1 MNLRTAIRTA
11 PARGVNFD
19 YIMWLYTRLSS
30 LAMYALGLAGIIGAL
45 VMGARQQ
52 MSLPDLMRWAFT
64 PEVTHVLNTNV
75 ANIDAW
81 RTLFWRLMGS
91 LLVLVGGAHGYHGLL
106 NVLDDYVRS
115 ASWRLFLRY
124 FTIAIWIGMTVVAV
138 YVIFTS

>member
-1 MNLRTAIRTA
+1 MNIIKAA
-11 PARGVNFD
+11 PQRGVNFD
-19 YIMWLYTRLSS
+19 YIMWLYTRLSA
-30 LAMYALGLAGIIGAL
+30 LAMYALGLVGIIGAL
-45 VMGARQQ
+45 VMGARTQ

-106 NVLDDYVRS
+106 NVLDDYVKS
-115 ASWRLFLRY
+115 AGGRLFLRY
-124 FTIAIWIGMTVVAV
+124 FTIAIWIAMTVVAI